1 MFSFQGRASFLA
13 VLLVFMAGVA
23 RPEDHNGTPPE
34 TLSADQIVVQME
46 HHSASQREGLKRYH
60 AVRHY
65 QVEYRGFT
73 KTIAASMEVDVEF
86 DVSSGK
92 SFRILSQSG
101 SKFLCDKVL
110 KRAVDSEKEASKDR
124 DATALT
130 PANYRFKVAGSETLG
145 GRLAYIMQVDP
156 VANSKFLYRGK
167 IWVDAQDF
175 AVVKIEAEP
184 AKNPSFWISRT
195 LIRSTSSKTGSF
207 WLPKQNRSETKVRIG
222 GTAVL
227 TNDYGDYQINTDV
240 LRSSAGD

>member
-1 MFSFQGRASFLA
+1 
-13 VLLVFMAGVA
+13 MAGA
-23 RPEDHNGTPPE
+23 ALPEDLGSTPPA

-73 KTIAASMEVDVEF
+73 KTIAANMDVDVEF
-86 DVSSGK
+86 NASSGK
-92 SFRILSQSG
+92 SFRILSQGG
-101 SKFLCDKVL
+101 SKFLCEKVL

-130 PANYRFKVAGSETLG
+130 PANYRFKLAGNESLG
-145 GRLAYIMQVDP
+145 GRPAYIMQVDP
-156 VANSKFLYRGK
+156 VVNNKFLYRGR

-195 LIRSTSSKTGSF
+195 LIRSTSSKTGNF

-227 TNDYGDYQINTDV
+227 TIDYGDYQIDPDV
-240 LRSSAGD
+240 QRRSAGG